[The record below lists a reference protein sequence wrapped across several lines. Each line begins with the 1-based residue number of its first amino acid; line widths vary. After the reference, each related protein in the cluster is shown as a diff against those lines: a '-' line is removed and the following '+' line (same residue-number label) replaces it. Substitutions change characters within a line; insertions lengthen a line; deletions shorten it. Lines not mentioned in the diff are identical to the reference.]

1 MTTNTQSSQAGQAPA
16 ANRPGPWQPRAIGV
30 AAAGVAAA
38 LIWII
43 ANAAGADM
51 SVVQGDADPT
61 DVTAAMSIGFAV
73 LAAAAGWGLL
83 ALLERFTARGLR
95 TWTIVA
101 LVVLLVSFMPLFG
114 IEADGGTTAA
124 LALMHLAVG
133 AAVIPLFRRGGAGQG
148 AGSNTKTKT
157 LTN

>member
-1 MTTNTQSSQAGQAPA
+1 S
-16 ANRPGPWQPRAIGV
+16 
-30 AAAGVAAA
+30 
-38 LIWII
+38 
-43 ANAAGADM
+43 
-51 SVVQGDADPT
+51 
-61 DVTAAMSIGFAV
+61 DVTLPMSLGFAV

-101 LVVLLVSFMPLFG
+101 LVVLLASFMPLFG
-114 IEADGGTTAA
+114 VESDGGTKAA

-133 AAVIPLFRRGGAGQG
+133 AAVIPLFRRGTVRRAPR
-148 AGSNTKTKT
+148 SNTKTKT